1 MIESSSLAV
10 RMPPSSWRSAFN
22 TKVTVTYQ
30 VTVTLYPYAILGWP
44 FSSIRSVTCPARGQ
58 VYACPAADPPK
69 GLSGPRGA
77 LQGIIAP
84 MANMNFD
91 LRLQSLYAVPGWAG
105 I

>member
-1 MIESSSLAV
+1 MIEWSSLAV

-22 TKVTVTYQ
+22 TK

-69 GLSGPRGA
+69 GLSGPLGA